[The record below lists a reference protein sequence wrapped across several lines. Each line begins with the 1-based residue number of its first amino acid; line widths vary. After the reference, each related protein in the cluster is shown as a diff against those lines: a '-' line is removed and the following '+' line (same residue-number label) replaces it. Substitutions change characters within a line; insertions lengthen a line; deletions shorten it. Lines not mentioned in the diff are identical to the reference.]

1 MGVGEKEEKKE
12 SQKVA
17 VITGASSGIGLECAL
32 MLLNQ
37 GYKVYA
43 LSRHA
48 TLCVALNHALCE
60 SIDIDVSDSNALKE
74 VFLNINAKEKYCDVL
89 INSAGYGVFG
99 SVEDTPIE
107 EVKKQFS
114 VNFFAL
120 CEVVQLCLPLLKN
133 KPHSKIFNLSSIAG
147 RVSMLFLGHYSASK
161 HALEAYS
168 DALRLELKPFNVQVC
183 LIEPGPVKSNWEKT
197 AFENDERK
205 DSVYA
210 LDLEKTKNFY
220 SGVYQNA
227 LNAKEVAQ
235 KIVFLS
241 MSQKIKA
248 RYLIGLKT
256 QLLLVLYQILPSSW
270 YDSLFRLVVL
280 KRKRDA

>member
-1 MGVGEKEEKKE
+1 MGVGEKKE

-32 MLLNQ
+32 MLLDQ

-60 SIDIDVSDSNALKE
+60 CVNIDVSDSNALKE
-74 VFLNINAKEKYCDVL
+74 VFSNISAKEDHCDVL

-107 EVKKQFS
+107 EVKKQFG

-120 CEVVQLCLPLLKN
+120 CEVVQFCLPLLKN
-133 KPHSKIFNLSSIAG
+133 KPYSKIFNLSSIAG

-205 DSVYA
+205 DSLYA
-210 LDLEKTKNFY
+210 LEVDAAKTFY
-220 SGVYQNA
+220 ASVYQNA
-227 LNAKEVAQ
+227 LSPKAVAQ

-256 QLLLVLYQILPSSW
+256 QLLLALYRILPSSW

>member
-1 MGVGEKEEKKE
+1 
-12 SQKVA
+12 
-17 VITGASSGIGLECAL
+17 
-32 MLLNQ
+32 MLLDQ

-74 VFLNINAKEKYCDVL
+74 VFLNISAKEDHCDVL

-99 SVEDTPIE
+99 SVEDTPID
-107 EVKKQFS
+107 EVKKQFG

-120 CEVVQLCLPLLKN
+120 CEVVQFCLPLLKN

-168 DALRLELKPFNVQVC
+168 DALRLELKLFNIQVC

-205 DSVYA
+205 DSLYA
-210 LDLEKTKNFY
+210 LEVNAAKSFY
-220 SGVYQNA
+220 SGVYQKA
-227 LNAKEVAQ
+227 LSPKAVAQ

-256 QLLLVLYQILPSSW
+256 QLLLALYRILPSSW
-270 YDSLFRLVVL
+270 YDSLFRLIVL

>member
-1 MGVGEKEEKKE
+1 MGEKKE

-17 VITGASSGIGLECAL
+17 IITGASSGIGLECAL
-32 MLLNQ
+32 MLLDH

-74 VFLNINAKEKYCDVL
+74 VFLNISAKEDHCDVL

-99 SVEDTPIE
+99 SVEDTPID
-107 EVKKQFS
+107 EVKKQFG

-120 CEVVQLCLPLLKN
+120 CEVVQFCLPLLKN

-168 DALRLELKPFNVQVC
+168 DALRLELKPFNIQVC

-205 DSVYA
+205 DSLYA
-210 LDLEKTKNFY
+210 LEVNAAKSFY
-220 SGVYQNA
+220 SSVYQKA
-227 LNAKEVAQ
+227 LSPKAVAQ

-241 MSQKIKA
+241 MSQRIKA

-256 QLLLVLYQILPSSW
+256 QLLLALYRILPSSW
-270 YDSLFRLVVL
+270 YDSLFRLIVL

>member
-1 MGVGEKEEKKE
+1 MGVGEKKE

-32 MLLNQ
+32 MLLDQ

-60 SIDIDVSDSNALKE
+60 SVDVDVSDSNALKE
-74 VFLNINAKEKYCDVL
+74 VFLNISAKEDHCDVL

-107 EVKKQFS
+107 EVKKQFG

-120 CEVVQLCLPLLKN
+120 CEVVQFCLPLLKN

-168 DALRLELKPFNVQVC
+168 DALRLELKPFNIQVC

-205 DSVYA
+205 DSLYA
-210 LDLEKTKNFY
+210 LEVDAAKSFY
-220 SGVYQNA
+220 SSVYQKA
-227 LNAKEVAQ
+227 LSPKAVAQ

-256 QLLLVLYQILPSSW
+256 QLLLALYRILPSSW
-270 YDSLFRLVVL
+270 YDSLFRLIVL

>member
-1 MGVGEKEEKKE
+1 MGEKKE

-17 VITGASSGIGLECAL
+17 IITGASSGIGLECAL
-32 MLLNQ
+32 MLLDQ

-74 VFLNINAKEKYCDVL
+74 VFLNISAKEDHCDVL

-99 SVEDTPIE
+99 SVEDTPID
-107 EVKKQFS
+107 EVKKQFG

-120 CEVVQLCLPLLKN
+120 CEVVQFCLPLLKN

-168 DALRLELKPFNVQVC
+168 DALRLELKPFNIQVC

-205 DSVYA
+205 DSLYA
-210 LDLEKTKNFY
+210 LEVNAAKTFY
-220 SGVYQNA
+220 ASVYQKA
-227 LNAKEVAQ
+227 LSPKAVAQ

-256 QLLLVLYQILPSSW
+256 QLLLALYRILPSSW
-270 YDSLFRLVVL
+270 YDSLFRLIVL

>member
-1 MGVGEKEEKKE
+1 MGVGEKQE

-17 VITGASSGIGLECAL
+17 IITGASSGIGLECAL
-32 MLLNQ
+32 MLLDQ

-60 SIDIDVSDSNALKE
+60 CVDIDVSDSNALKE
-74 VFLNINAKEKYCDVL
+74 VFSNISAKEDHCDVL

-107 EVKKQFS
+107 EVKKQFG

-133 KPHSKIFNLSSIAG
+133 KPYSKIFNLSSIAG

-210 LDLEKTKNFY
+210 LEVNAAKTFYASVYEK
-220 SGVYQNA
+220 A
-227 LNAKEVAQ
+227 LSPKAVAQ

-256 QLLLVLYQILPSSW
+256 QLLLALYRILPSSW

>member
-1 MGVGEKEEKKE
+1 MGEKKE

-17 VITGASSGIGLECAL
+17 IITGASSGIGLECAL
-32 MLLNQ
+32 MLLDQ

-74 VFLNINAKEKYCDVL
+74 VFLNISTTEDHCDVL

-99 SVEDTPIE
+99 SVEDTPID
-107 EVKKQFS
+107 EVKKQFG

-120 CEVVQLCLPLLKN
+120 CEVVQFCLPLLKN

-168 DALRLELKPFNVQVC
+168 DALRLELKPFNIQVC

-205 DSVYA
+205 DSLYA
-210 LDLEKTKNFY
+210 LEVNAAKTFYASVYEK
-220 SGVYQNA
+220 A
-227 LNAKEVAQ
+227 LSAKAVAQ

-256 QLLLVLYQILPSSW
+256 QLLLVLYRILPSSW
-270 YDSLFRLVVL
+270 YDSLFRLIVL

>member
-1 MGVGEKEEKKE
+1 
-12 SQKVA
+12 
-17 VITGASSGIGLECAL
+17 
-32 MLLNQ
+32 MLLDQ

-60 SIDIDVSDSNALKE
+60 SVDIDVSDSNALKE
-74 VFLNINAKEKYCDVL
+74 VFSNISAKEDHCDVL

-99 SVEDTPIE
+99 SVEYTPID
-107 EVKKQFS
+107 EVKKQFG

-120 CEVVQLCLPLLKN
+120 CEVVQFCLPLLKN

-168 DALRLELKPFNVQVC
+168 DALRLELKPFNIQVC

-205 DSVYA
+205 DSLYA
-210 LDLEKTKNFY
+210 LEVNAAKSFY
-220 SGVYQNA
+220 SGVYQKA
-227 LNAKEVAQ
+227 LNPKAVAQ

-256 QLLLVLYQILPSSW
+256 QLLLALYRILPSSW
-270 YDSLFRLVVL
+270 YDSLFRLIVL